1 VGCLIKTNQ
10 KISRREAIKSAGL
23 LLGVSIPL
31 SQLDILASS
40 FAANKDDFDPQ
51 FLGRK
56 NFILLQQISDL
67 VIPRTDTPG
76 AIDAGVHIFIDLML
90 NEWASE
96 KTKVKYLAG
105 FKDIN
110 NMATISFGASFVDC
124 TKIQKIGLIESLDVA
139 NSKFDNDSQIFF
151 RDLKW
156 FIISGYYSSEEGAS
170 VELNYDRM
178 PGKYQ
183 GCLPFSEQDK
193 AWSA

>member
-1 VGCLIKTNQ
+1 M
-10 KISRREAIKSAGL
+10 
-23 LLGVSIPL
+23 LGVSIPL

-40 FAANKDDFDPQ
+40 FAASKDDHPQ

-96 KTKVKYLAG
+96 ETKVKYLAG
-105 FKDIN
+105 FKGIN
-110 NMATISFGASFVDC
+110 NMAIISFDTSFVDC
-124 TKIQKIGLIESLDVA
+124 TTTQKISLIESLDVA
-139 NSKFDNDSQIFF
+139 NAKLDNDSQIFF

-193 AWSA
+193 AWSS